1 MRKFVDTLAGYGPFG
16 VFTLAILDS
25 AGIPLPGGV
34 DGLLL
39 LIAVV
44 RPGDAWMSAVAAILG
59 SVIGSWI
66 LFSLARKGGE
76 AYLERHT
83 ISPRALRL
91 KVWFQRYGLITVF
104 IPALL
109 VIPMPLKIPVLCAG
123 AMGVR
128 RRMFLVTIL
137 AARIPRYFGLAWL
150 GQQFGT
156 DAVGWLKS
164 HALHI
169 GGFALLLFIG
179 LYLFVRFADR
189 DKVQG

>member
-1 MRKFVDTLAGYGPFG
+1 MRKFVDTLVGYGPFG

-39 LIAVV
+39 LISTM
-44 RPGDAWMSAVAAILG
+44 RPEDAWTSAIAAIVG

-76 AYLERHT
+76 SYLEKHT

-91 KVWFQRYGLITVF
+91 RVWFQEYGLITVF
-104 IPALL
+104 VPALL
-109 VIPMPLKIPVLCAG
+109 PIPMPLKIPVLCAG
-123 AMGVR
+123 ALGVR
-128 RRMFLVTIL
+128 RRMFLAVMV

-150 GQQFGT
+150 GTQLG
-156 DAVGWLKS
+156 DNALGWLKE

-169 GGFALLLFIG
+169 GGFALLLVFV
-179 LYLFVRFADR
+179 LYLLVRFMKSR
-189 DKVQG
+189 

>member
-1 MRKFVDTLAGYGPFG
+1 M
-16 VFTLAILDS
+16 FTLAVLDS

-76 AYLERHT
+76 AYLEKHT

-128 RRMFLVTIL
+128 RRMFLGTLL

-150 GQQFGT
+150 GQQLGT

-179 LYLFVRFADR
+179 LYLFVRFSDR